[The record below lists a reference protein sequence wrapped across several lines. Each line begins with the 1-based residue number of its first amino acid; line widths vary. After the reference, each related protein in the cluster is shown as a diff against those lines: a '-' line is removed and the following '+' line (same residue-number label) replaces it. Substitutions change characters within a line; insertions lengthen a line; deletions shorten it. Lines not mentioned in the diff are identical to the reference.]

1 MLSIDKESK
10 KNVFFFFKKKNYK
23 FTTTTLPAIII
34 KLYKKIQLYHSFT
47 VEESFLLVYVL
58 VM

>member
-1 MLSIDKESK
+1 M
-10 KNVFFFFKKKNYK
+10 FFFKKTKNYK

-34 KLYKKIQLYHSFT
+34 KLYKKIKLYHSFT
-47 VEESFLLVYVL
+47 VEDGFLLVYVL

>member
-1 MLSIDKESK
+1 MFFLK
-10 KNVFFFFKKKNYK
+10 KTKNYK